1 MPIQNPKDL
10 FLYELSVMHDAQKKS
25 GQWKGEIA
33 GQVRDTTLQQTI
45 RMEQEQGQRM
55 VNNLDACFQALGTQP
70 ADVPCL
76 AFDGMRAEY
85 QQLMSQNLASEMV
98 DLYVVGTLL
107 KAAHFGVGSYKSLVD
122 KAMLLGET
130 RCAQILRTN
139 LVMIEETSGRT
150 ERISHEMCQRV
161 MATA

>member
-1 MPIQNPKDL
+1 MPVQNPKDL
-10 FLYELSVMHDAQKKS
+10 FLYELSAMHDAQKKS
-25 GQWKGEIA
+25 VQWKGEIA
-33 GQVRDTTLQQTI
+33 GQVRDATLQQTV

-55 VNNLDACFQALGTQP
+55 VNNLDAGFQSLGTQP
-70 ADVPCL
+70 ADVPCR

-85 QQLMSQNLASEMV
+85 QQFMSQNPAPEMV
-98 DLYVVGTLL
+98 DLYTVGALL

-122 KAMLLGET
+122 KATMLGET
-130 RCAQILRTN
+130 RCAQMLHTN
-139 LVMIEETSGRT
+139 LVMIEDTSGRT

>member
-1 MPIQNPKDL
+1 
-10 FLYELSVMHDAQKKS
+10 
-25 GQWKGEIA
+25 
-33 GQVRDTTLQQTI
+33 
-45 RMEQEQGQRM
+45 
-55 VNNLDACFQALGTQP
+55 
-70 ADVPCL
+70 
-76 AFDGMRAEY
+76 MRAEY
-85 QQLMSQNLASEMV
+85 QQLMSQNLAPEMV
-98 DLYVVGTLL
+98 DLYMVGTLL